1 MIVQNLKH
9 ASLFILG
16 AFVGA
21 LIYDLA
27 IKLKISYN
35 EREPG
40 MLCNNGIAFEQID
53 PGSTVYLKTNL
64 ECINETMKGK
74 RYDNTSRENSTQN

>member
-1 MIVQNLKH
+1 MKGNVKDLSLIVIG
-9 ASLFILG
+9 SLI
-16 AFVGA
+16 GA

-27 IKLKISYN
+27 INLKISYN
-35 EREPG
+35 EREAR

-74 RYDNTSRENSTQN
+74 RYDNTTRENSTQN